1 MYVTPGKGSS
11 GGLRRTIDAG
21 RHEIAFDRECIF
33 DIIAVLRHPWHCT
46 PDDAEEEFVMSG
58 TKEYQEGFQ
67 AGFEAGFEEGSRMTE
82 AQYLPKT
89 ADMVKKVMEV
99 YEMSAEDALMLFG
112 FPEGETQRLLALL

>member
-1 MYVTPGKGSS
+1 
-11 GGLRRTIDAG
+11 
-21 RHEIAFDRECIF
+21 
-33 DIIAVLRHPWHCT
+33 
-46 PDDAEEEFVMSG
+46 MSG